1 MSLLMDAVDMI
12 AIYNAIY
19 GDGNFSSVDTDVL
32 ETFLEGDFMEEH
44 ERAKVRA
51 ELETRRHG

>member
-1 MSLLMDAVDMI
+1 MDAVDMI

-19 GDGNFSSVDTDVL
+19 GDGNFSSVNTDVL
-32 ETFLEGDFMEEH
+32 ADFLDSDFMEEH
-44 ERAKVRA
+44 ERAKVKA